1 MIATIDTNKVTPIIT
16 VIAKTMTLEMPL
28 CNGGPVPYVKVL
40 KSKIKS
46 IYFYN
51 PIQKSKF
58 INRIRIRKEIKV
70 R

>member
-40 KSKIKS
+40 KSKIES

-51 PIQKSKF
+51 QIQNS
-58 INRIRIRKEIKV
+58 
-70 R
+70 